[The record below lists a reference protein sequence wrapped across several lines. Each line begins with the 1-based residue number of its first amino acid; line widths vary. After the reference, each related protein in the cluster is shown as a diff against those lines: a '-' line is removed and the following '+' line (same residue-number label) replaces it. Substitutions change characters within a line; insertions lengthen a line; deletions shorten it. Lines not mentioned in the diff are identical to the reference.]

1 MPARVIEV
9 MRMLETWEIRT
20 LLRILRDER
29 VRQIA
34 IRDYGAAPLEKL
46 IKVLEA
52 KLTADKDNQP

>member
-1 MPARVIEV
+1 MPARMIEV

-34 IRDYGAAPLEKL
+34 IQDYGAAPLHKL

-52 KLTADKDNQP
+52 KLPADEDNQP